1 MNKLTAF
8 GRSCCNSSTFRSLS
22 CLIHRW
28 NTNDVQCV
36 NTKVTNVVLDWIK
49 HEICM
54 DIVAW
59 LSSQA
64 DINLVHVDFS
74 VVMFFRNSS
83 PGNIQT
89 FGTLRSHQN
98 LTRSN
103 RGNWKIEKKNGCYQ
117 IFFPWKYCLEIFW
130 IHFFSFPKGLSAIF
144 QKLQRASFSA
154 KLKTE
159 ITQST
164 DQEFQDYHLIVVLL
178 TKLRALRGVLEM
190 FKCLSVYLKSQRELQ
205 SLILLSSPAWR
216 RCNPSVK
223 FLHRF
228 SLLTFW
234 KVLNYKPSYLLHL
247 FGP

>member
-22 CLIHRW
+22 CLVHRR

-36 NTKVTNVVLDWIK
+36 NTKVTNVVLDWVK

-64 DINLVHVDFS
+64 DKNLVHVDFS

-89 FGTLRSHQN
+89 FRTLRSHQN

-103 RGNWKIEKKNGCYQ
+103 RGNWKIEKKNCCYQ
-117 IFFPWKYCLEIFW
+117 IFFPLKILLRNLLDT
-130 IHFFSFPKGLSAIF
+130 FFFLS
-144 QKLQRASFSA
+144 QW
-154 KLKTE
+154 
-159 ITQST
+159 
-164 DQEFQDYHLIVVLL
+164 
-178 TKLRALRGVLEM
+178 
-190 FKCLSVYLKSQRELQ
+190 VYLRSFKNCKE
-205 SLILLSSPAWR
+205 P
-216 RCNPSVK
+216 V
-223 FLHRF
+223 FLP
-228 SLLTFW
+228 
-234 KVLNYKPSYLLHL
+234 N
-247 FGP
+247 